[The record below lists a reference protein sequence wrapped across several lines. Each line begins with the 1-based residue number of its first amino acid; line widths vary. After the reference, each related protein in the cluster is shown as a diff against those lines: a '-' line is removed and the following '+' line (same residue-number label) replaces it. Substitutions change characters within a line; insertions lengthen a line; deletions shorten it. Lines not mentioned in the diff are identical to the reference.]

1 MQGPFG
7 TDKRENVRNRIPNEA
22 LGPAWL
28 PPIAAVEY
36 LEAARPLA
44 RNDQLGMTVTKLY
57 LSNWPASGINLP
69 QDDGCAPL
77 SAPRRPALASITA
90 PTDLNGC
97 RLRIEVGL
105 EHSYQLWRGPTNARK
120 KYGLARHGRQ
130 PEAE

>member
-1 MQGPFG
+1 MTNSGRKQQPRPIGGGRSRF
-7 TDKRENVRNRIPNEA
+7 A
-22 LGPAWL
+22 
-28 PPIAAVEY
+28 PIAAVEY

-44 RNDQLGMTVTKLY
+44 RNNQPGVTVTKLY

-105 EHSYQLWRGPTNARK
+105 EHSYQLWRGPNERAKKVRASAPWTPARS
-120 KYGLARHGRQ
+120 
-130 PEAE
+130 

>member
-1 MQGPFG
+1 MTIGGRKQQSRPSTGS
-7 TDKRENVRNRIPNEA
+7 ISLA
-22 LGPAWL
+22 
-28 PPIAAVEY
+28 PIAAVEY

-44 RNDQLGMTVTKLY
+44 RNNQPGVTVTKLY